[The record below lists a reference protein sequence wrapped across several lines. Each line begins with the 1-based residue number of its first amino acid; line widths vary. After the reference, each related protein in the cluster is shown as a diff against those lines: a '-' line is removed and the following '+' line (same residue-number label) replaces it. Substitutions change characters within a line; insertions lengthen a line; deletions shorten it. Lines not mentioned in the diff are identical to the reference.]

1 MATVVGVVYLVVGL
15 LGFTVTGGVPF
26 LATANEAL
34 LLGAFQVNPL
44 QNTLH
49 LVVGALMLAAGF
61 TQPRTARR
69 VNSVAGALLLLLGL
83 VGLYVVGT
91 ESNLLALNGA
101 VNALHFGTAVVLL
114 AAGLGA
120 EKQLS
125 RSA

>member
-15 LGFTVTGGVPF
+15 LGFTVTVGVAF
-26 LATANEAL
+26 VATDNEAL

-44 QNTLH
+44 QNILH
-49 LVVGALMLAAGF
+49 LVVGALMIAVGF
-61 TQPRTARR
+61 GQARTARR
-69 VNSVAGALLLLLGL
+69 INSVAGALLLLLGL

-101 VNALHFGTAVVLL
+101 DNALHFGTAVVLL

-120 EKQLS
+120 EKQFS
-125 RSA
+125 GSA